1 MGGSRPKG
9 KREAGQG
16 GGGDD
21 QGEWSEGR
29 VDVDLGLL
37 RDLILRDGIEVSERL
52 VHEGCHICRLLKDL
66 SIRTI
71 VNELQQLVE
80 YLLNVL
86 NLLEVRGYQT
96 HLRDQL
102 LFLGTKP
109 LFEVI
114 LELLLLL
121 IQLLL

>member
-1 MGGSRPKG
+1 M
-9 KREAGQG
+9 
-16 GGGDD
+16 
-21 QGEWSEGR
+21 
-29 VDVDLGLL
+29 
-37 RDLILRDGIEVSERL
+37 
-52 VHEGCHICRLLKDL
+52 HEGCHICRLLKDL